1 MRAFRAVGRNPLFI
15 QKGHQDWIQDAD
27 GREYLDYV
35 MSWGPLVLGH
45 ARQEVL
51 EAVADA
57 VKNGL
62 TFVLPHSGKRS
73 WQRKSA
79 GRVTIWSRCGW

>member
-1 MRAFRAVGRNPLFI
+1 
-15 QKGHQDWIQDAD
+15 
-27 GREYLDYV
+27 

-62 TFVLPHSGKRS
+62 TFGAPTQRETELAEPGAVALP
-73 WQRKSA
+73 
-79 GRVTIWSRCGW
+79 